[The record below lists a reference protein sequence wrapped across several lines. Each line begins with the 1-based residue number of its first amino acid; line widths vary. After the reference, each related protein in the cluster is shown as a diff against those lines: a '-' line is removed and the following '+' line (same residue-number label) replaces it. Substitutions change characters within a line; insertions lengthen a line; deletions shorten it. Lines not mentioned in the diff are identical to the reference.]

1 MKNKTTPKRS
11 SIFIH
16 IVIRNPTYCQF
27 SADTSFRYLALRD
40 FEMCH
45 LKSFIKIIDRV
56 VVLHGEIIRIKR
68 VCFFHG
74 KFIYEI
80 SRQCF
85 FFWNITYAKFQSQIY
100 KQGNNSKTLF
110 FQSFTRNSTHHP
122 LIADKFEISIFDT
135 FRDTALTE
143 LHYDFFQRAIFLQG
157 EKIRQKI
164 CTCYFS
170 MRNPYI
176 KFQDYISNE
185 RMHANTQAWT

>member
-85 FFWNITYAKFQSQIY
+85 FFGISHM
-100 KQGNNSKTLF
+100 L
-110 FQSFTRNSTHHP
+110 SFSLKYIN
-122 LIADKFEISIFDT
+122 
-135 FRDTALTE
+135 
-143 LHYDFFQRAIFLQG
+143 RAI
-157 EKIRQKI
+157 
-164 CTCYFS
+164 
-170 MRNPYI
+170 
-176 KFQDYISNE
+176 
-185 RMHANTQAWT
+185 TQRHSFFKVSPEILLITP